1 VQHALVVA
9 DDLTG
14 AMDTGHGFAA
24 RGRGVR
30 VRLRGERGDASE
42 HAERDVLAV
51 DTDSRE
57 AAPAVAAEAVTR
69 AVDAYPADLVYK
81 KVDSTLRGNVVSEV
95 DAAVA
100 ATGADVA
107 VVAPA
112 FPATGRTT
120 EDGTHLVDG
129 TPLAEAAYGVDQ
141 SDLPSFFAPSRYVVE
156 RLSLETVADG
166 ADAVRA
172 ALGGLSTGGP
182 TLAVCDAATDE
193 HLAAVADGAA
203 AFAGATGDTAGDGS
217 GDSTVLYAGSGGLA
231 RHVAVPGE
239 ARPTTVGAAGRPKTL
254 GVVGSV
260 NERTLVQLAAVPDEF
275 VVKLDPGAAVRE
287 PAETGRRGAVRLKR
301 LFERGDRAVVTAATS
316 EGDVERA
323 RTVAGETGADAA
335 ERVATALA
343 AAASGAVTACRP
355 GGLVL
360 TGGAV
365 ARAVLTD
372 LAAPELALTG
382 RAVADGVP
390 ESVVARGP
398 ARGTRVVTKAGG
410 FGDERTILDCLDA
423 V

>member
-1 VQHALVVA
+1 MQNALVVA

-30 VRLRGERGDASE
+30 VRLRGERRDAPES
-42 HAERDVLAV
+42 AVERDVLAV

-69 AVDAYPADLVYK
+69 AIDAYPVALVYK

-100 ATGADVA
+100 ATDAEVA

-129 TPLAEAAYGVDQ
+129 TPLAEAGYGVDE
-141 SDLPSFFAPSRYVVE
+141 SDLPAFFAPSRYVVE
-156 RLSLETVADG
+156 HLPLETVSDG
-166 ADAVRA
+166 PDAVRDALA
-172 ALGGLSTGGP
+172 ALPTNGP
-182 TLAVCDAATDE
+182 TLAVCDATTDD
-193 HLAAVADGAA
+193 HLAAVASGAA
-203 AFAGATGDTAGDGS
+203 AFADEADGPGGS
-217 GDSTVLYAGSGGLA
+217 GGVLFVGSGGLA
-231 RHVAVPGE
+231 NHVAVPGE
-239 ARPTTVGAAGRPKTL
+239 ARPTTVGAASRPNTL

-260 NERTLVQLAAVPDEF
+260 NERTLVQLAAVPDDLL
-275 VVKLDPGAAVRE
+275 VRLDPGAAVRE
-287 PAETGRRGAVRLKR
+287 PEETGRRGAVRLKR

-316 EGDVERA
+316 AGDVERA
-323 RTVAGETGADAA
+323 QVAADETGADAGK
-335 ERVATALA
+335 RIATALA
-343 AAASGAVTACRP
+343 AAASGAVAASQP

-365 ARAVLTD
+365 ARAVLTR
-372 LAAPELALTG
+372 LEAPELALTG

-398 ARGTRVVTKAGG
+398 AQGTRVVTKAGG